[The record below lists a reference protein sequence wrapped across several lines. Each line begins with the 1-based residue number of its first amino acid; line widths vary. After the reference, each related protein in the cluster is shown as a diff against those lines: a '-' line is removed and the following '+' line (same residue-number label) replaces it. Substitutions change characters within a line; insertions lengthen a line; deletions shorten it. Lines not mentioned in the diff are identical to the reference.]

1 MHRHHLADKG
11 FYSQNYGFSSSQ
23 VCMWELA
30 DAFKLWYWRRLKS
43 FLDCMEIKPVNPKGN
58 HPWIFIGRT
67 DADAPILW
75 PPDVKDWLIWKDPDA
90 GKDWRQEMMTWLDG
104 ITNKMD
110 LSLSK
115 FQETVKHS
123 KALCAAVH
131 RVTKSQTWLSNSTE
145 LNLTDG
151 TRCHDLSFLNI
162 EF

>member
-75 PPDVKDWLIWKDPDA
+75 PPGVKSQVLGKDPDA
-90 GKDWRQEMMTWLDG
+90 GKIEGRRRRGRQRMRWLDG
-104 ITNKMD
+104 ITNLMD
-110 LSLSK
+110 MNQRKL
-115 FQETVKHS
+115 QEIVKDRR
-123 KALCAAVH
+123 AWCAAVYGF
-131 RVTKSQTWLSNSTE
+131 TKSKRQLVDWKTTHDMTATE
-145 LNLTDG
+145 V
-151 TRCHDLSFLNI
+151 
-162 EF
+162 